1 MSKWFVQ
8 RNFCLKKYFWL
19 GRNVHFN
26 RYCLNQYYITYVVI
40 LTEVTIHSVSF
51 VLMFKPMIGQDV
63 SEEQRS
69 LLIAYYAVVGV
80 IYGANK
86 SCICSLHMIASIL
99 ICKRISGKCG

>member
-1 MSKWFVQ
+1 M
-8 RNFCLKKYFWL
+8 
-19 GRNVHFN
+19 
-26 RYCLNQYYITYVVI
+26 VI

-99 ICKRISGKCG
+99 ICKRISGK